1 MNSEKND
8 NSKMVSKQFFGEIAP
23 EEPKECAIMTLINN
37 MSDNL
42 TNQLYD
48 AKLKFADATLDK
60 DNWSMAK
67 EREIACK
74 VIEGQITILAK
85 LRHDFESMLT
95 PMPTMAM
102 AG

>member
-42 TNQLYD
+42 TNQLCD

-67 EREIACK
+67 EREIKPTAGYFNTYPATVRRIIRLYNEK
-74 VIEGQITILAK
+74 GEEGLITK
-85 LRHDFESMLT
+85 R
-95 PMPTMAM
+95 
-102 AG
+102 